1 VKISIIIPVLN
12 EEKNLPDIL
21 DALQVFRDLNH
32 EVIVV
37 DGGSIDNSLVI
48 ANDGAD
54 AVIVSEPGRATQM
67 NNGAAVATGDVFL
80 FLHADTVLPANAV
93 NLISSLQEDC
103 FWGFFNLRLSSQKSI
118 FRLIEWM
125 INRRSR
131 WSSIATGDQS
141 IFIERKLF
149 YSVNGFP
156 EIRLME
162 DIAISRS
169 LKNIIAPVCLKSK
182 VVTSSRRWENNGIT
196 RTVLLMWTLR
206 LFYFFGVSPER
217 LSQLYR

>member
-21 DALQVFRDLNH
+21 NTLQVFRDLNH

-37 DGGSIDNSLVI
+37 DGSSVDNSLVI

-54 AVIVSEPGRATQM
+54 VVIVSKPGRATQM
-67 NNGAAVATGDVFL
+67 NHGAAVATGDVFL

-93 NLISSLQEDC
+93 NLILSLQGDC

-149 YSVNGFP
+149 DRVNGFP

-162 DIAISRS
+162 DVAISRS

-182 VVTSSRRWENNGIT
+182 VVTSSRRWENNGIAS
-196 RTVLLMWTLR
+196 TVLLMWKLR